1 MARPGFFERLARL
14 GRTTD
19 ESAMPDMQQRVPA
32 EPAVEAIGRAVD
44 RDKVRV
50 RGTITTLTIRPRQTT
65 PWLEAELSDG
75 TGSVTLV
82 WMGRREIPGIEA
94 GRELIVE
101 GRIAAVDDA
110 RRIYNPRYQLL

>member
-1 MARPGFFERLARL
+1 MPGFFERLARL
-14 GRTTD
+14 GRPAGD
-19 ESAMPDMQQRVPA
+19 VPPP
-32 EPAVEAIGRAVD
+32 EPRPAADPVVEPIARAVD
-44 RDKVRV
+44 REKVRL
-50 RGTITTLTIRPRQTT
+50 RGTLSTLTVRPRQTT

-94 GRELIVE
+94 GRELLVE
-101 GRIAAVDDA
+101 GRISAVDDD